1 MKGASCFFF
10 CEGKGG
16 QWCEGAG
23 LAMDE
28 ASKRKSLGIARA
40 RAHARGNAVLSL
52 AGLGRTSLRGE

>member
-40 RAHARGNAVLSL
+40 RARGNAVLSL

>member
-23 LAMDE
+23 FAMDE
-28 ASKRKSLGIARA
+28 ASKRKSFGIARA
-40 RAHARGNAVLSL
+40 GARGNAVLSL